1 MRAATR
7 QLWQDQDRHTGD
19 RHRLFDSIADTV
31 DAETVLYPGSFVD
44 VAASFVFDSVTY
56 VDSDARAK
64 KFFGDT
70 AGIAELVEQHADD
83 GDEREPEIT
92 FIKADY
98 TKALDLADES
108 FDLLVSLYGGFI
120 SEHCTQYLKVGGFL
134 LVNGSHG
141 DASMASIDERYQLE
155 GVVISRAGDYRVSR
169 HDLNSYFVSKKRQEI
184 TPELV
189 HSLGRGVSYTKS
201 PFAYLFERLE

>member
-7 QLWQDQDRHTGD
+7 QLWEEQDRHTGD
-19 RHRLFDSIADTV
+19 RYRLFESIADTV

-56 VDSDARAK
+56 VDSDTRAK
-64 KFFGDT
+64 RFFADT
-70 AGIAELVEQHADD
+70 SGIAELLATHADED
-83 GDEREPEIT
+83 DERDPEIT

-98 TKALDLADES
+98 TKPLDLAEGS
-108 FDLLVSLYGGFI
+108 FDLLVSLYGGFV

-155 GVVISRAGDYRVSR
+155 GVVVSRAGDYRVTR
-169 HDLNSYFVSKKRQEI
+169 HDLNSYFVSKKRQEV
-184 TPELV
+184 TAELV
-189 HSLGRGVSYTKS
+189 HSLGRGVGYTKS
-201 PFAYLFERLE
+201 PFAYLFTRIE

>member
-1 MRAATR
+1 MRAATK
-7 QLWQDQDRHTGD
+7 QLWAEQNRHEGD

-31 DAETVLYPGSFVD
+31 DAETVLYPGSFCD

-56 VDSDARAK
+56 VDSDTRAK

-70 AGIAELVEQHADD
+70 AGIAELVATTT
-83 GDEREPEIT
+83 GDEEREPEIS

-98 TKALDLADES
+98 TKPLDLEHGS
-108 FDLLVSLYGGFI
+108 FDLLVSLYGGLV
-120 SEHCTQYLKVGGFL
+120 SDHCTEYLKIGGFL

-141 DASMASIDERYQLE
+141 DASMASIDERYQLV
-155 GVVISRAGDYRVSR
+155 GVVISRAGDYRVTR

-189 HSLGRGVSYTKS
+189 RELGRSVGYTKS